1 MSERVTIGNV
11 VYETIGSS
19 SSNLLLRCNG
29 TARIQWGTKLIDLIK
44 NGKIGSESD
53 FIYIISDEKE
63 MKSDGIYIINKEEGS
78 EFFIYKKGN
87 KYNLSKTDLYV
98 SADVDQKLTSEQQ
111 LQVLLNVGLYYNTLE
126 ELQNSEIKNGIGY
139 VIENQTL
146 YNIKNGVIESLNG
159 TIVQVENDD
168 VQENVINSQT
178 KIVLSISNDEY
189 IVLEENSVKINY
201 PVHVNS
207 IKSNTFKLYQEGNKS
222 YLQVDNSFIDTLQVN
237 SITADGFKLYYKE
250 TEPCLQVDN
259 AFIDTLQVNNLQT
272 NALFVKGMIIMFS
285 GSEIPEGW
293 AICDGNSYVYNGVT
307 TTTPNLTN
315 RFIKAVSSVEDIGS
329 VDNDSLNE
337 NNRLMLKDTQLP
349 PHKHTIP
356 VVVDGT
362 DTYGAVLGGVSE
374 DNIETNNIEYSQEE
388 INIEP
393 NYYSLIFI
401 MKL

>member
-29 TARIQWGTKLIDLIK
+29 TARIQWGTKLIDLVK

-250 TEPCLQVDN
+250 TEPCLEVDN

-272 NALFVKGMIIMFS
+272 NTLFVKGMIIMFS

-315 RFIKAVSSVEDIGS
+315 RFIKAVSSVENIGA

>member
-29 TARIQWGTKLIDLIK
+29 TARIQWGTKLIDLVK

-168 VQENVINSQT
+168 IQENVINSQT

-189 IVLEENSVKINY
+189 IVLEENSIKINY

-250 TEPCLQVDN
+250 TEPCLEVDN

-272 NALFVKGMIIMFS
+272 KNQFVKGMIIMFS

-315 RFIKAVSSVEDIGS
+315 RFIKAVSSVENIGA

-356 VVVDGT
+356 VVIDGT

-374 DNIETNNIEYSQEE
+374 DNIETNNIEYTQEE

>member
-29 TARIQWGTKLIDLIK
+29 TARIQWGTKLIDLVK

-159 TIVQVENDD
+159 TIVQVENND
-168 VQENVINSQT
+168 VQENLINSQT
-178 KIVLSISNDEY
+178 KIVLSISNNEY

-201 PVHVNS
+201 PIHVNS
-207 IKSNTFKLYQEGNKS
+207 IKSDTFKLHQEGNKS
-222 YLQVDNSFIDTLQVN
+222 Y
-237 SITADGFKLYYKE
+237 
-250 TEPCLQVDN
+250 LQVDN
-259 AFIDTLQVNNLQT
+259 AFIDTLQVKNLQT

-285 GSEIPEGW
+285 DSEIPEGW
-293 AICDGNSYVYNGVT
+293 AICDGGSYVYNGVT

>member
-29 TARIQWGTKLIDLIK
+29 TARIQWGTKLIDLVK

-168 VQENVINSQT
+168 IQENVINSQT

-250 TEPCLQVDN
+250 TEPCLEVDN

-272 NALFVKGMIIMFS
+272 NTMFVKGMIIMFS

-315 RFIKAVSSVEDIGS
+315 RFIKAVSSVENIGA

-356 VVVDGT
+356 VVIDGT

>member
-29 TARIQWGTKLIDLIK
+29 TARIQWGTKLIDLVK

-168 VQENVINSQT
+168 IQENVINSQT

-250 TEPCLQVDN
+250 TEPCLEVDN

-272 NALFVKGMIIMFS
+272 KNQFVKGMIIMFS

-315 RFIKAVSSVEDIGS
+315 RFIKAVSSVENIGA

-356 VVVDGT
+356 VVIDGT